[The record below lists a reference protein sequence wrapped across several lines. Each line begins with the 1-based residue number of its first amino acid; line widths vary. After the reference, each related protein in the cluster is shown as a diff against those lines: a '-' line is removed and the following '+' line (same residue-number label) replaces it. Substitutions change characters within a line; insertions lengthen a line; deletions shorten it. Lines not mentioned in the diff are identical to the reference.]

1 MPLAARARQPLR
13 AVMALTGF
21 AGPLLLIFGSGVW
34 RWIGLAALV
43 IAGVLAFLDGY
54 TGRSQD

>member
-1 MPLAARARQPLR
+1 
-13 AVMALTGF
+13 MALTGF

-54 TGRSQD
+54 TGWSQD